1 MKTIGMLGGM
11 SWEST
16 ASYYRAINETV
27 KRQLGGLHSAKIV
40 MNSVDFEEIEKLQ
53 RENNWSAAAA
63 ILVKAAESL
72 EAGGADFLIICTN
85 TMHIVSQE
93 IEAATNIPLLHIA
106 DATAEELLGDR
117 IGKVGLLGTTF
128 TMEKPFYKDR
138 LINKYGI
145 DVIVPDMELRNLVHK
160 IIYDELCLGTI
171 NNDSRNTYL
180 DIIQELRFQRAE
192 AVILGC
198 TEISLLVEQRHTNV
212 ILYDT
217 TAIHVSKAVQFA
229 LSD

>member
-16 ASYYRAINETV
+16 ASYYRAINETI

-63 ILVKAAESL
+63 ILVKAAVSL
-72 EAGGADFLIICTN
+72 EASGADFLIICTN

-106 DATAEELLGDR
+106 DATAEKLLDDR

-171 NNDSRNTYL
+171 NNDSRDTYL
-180 DIIQELRFQRAE
+180 KIIQELKFQGAE

-212 ILYDT
+212 TLYDT

-229 LSD
+229 LND

>member
-1 MKTIGMLGGM
+1 
-11 SWEST
+11 
-16 ASYYRAINETV
+16 
-27 KRQLGGLHSAKIV
+27 
-40 MNSVDFEEIEKLQ
+40 
-53 RENNWSAAAA
+53 
-63 ILVKAAESL
+63 
-72 EAGGADFLIICTN
+72 
-85 TMHIVSQE
+85 MHIVSQE

-171 NNDSRNTYL
+171 NDDSRNSYL
-180 DIIQELRFQRAE
+180 EIIQELRFQGAE

>member
-145 DVIVPDMELRNLVHK
+145 DVIVPDMELRNLAHK
-160 IIYDELCLGTI
+160 IIYDDLCLGTI
-171 NNDSRNTYL
+171 NDDSRNSYL
-180 DIIQELRFQRAE
+180 EIIQELRFQGAE

>member
-1 MKTIGMLGGM
+1 MLGGM

-40 MNSVDFEEIEKLQ
+40 MNSVDFEEIENLQ

-63 ILVKAAESL
+63 ILVKAAVSL

-106 DATAEELLGDR
+106 DATAEKLLDDK

-145 DVIVPDMELRNLVHK
+145 NVIVPDMELRNLAHK

-180 DIIQELRFQRAE
+180 KIIQELKFQGAE

-229 LSD
+229 LND

>member
-40 MNSVDFEEIEKLQ
+40 MNSVDSEEIEKLQ

-63 ILVKAAESL
+63 ILIKAAESL

-106 DATAEELLGDR
+106 DATAEKLLDDR

-128 TMEKPFYKDR
+128 T
-138 LINKYGI
+138 
-145 DVIVPDMELRNLVHK
+145 
-160 IIYDELCLGTI
+160 CLLYTSPSPR
-171 NNDSRNTYL
+171 DATLSRMPSS
-180 DIIQELRFQRAE
+180 A
-192 AVILGC
+192 
-198 TEISLLVEQRHTNV
+198 
-212 ILYDT
+212 
-217 TAIHVSKAVQFA
+217 
-229 LSD
+229 

>member
-27 KRQLGGLHSAKIV
+27 KQQLGGLHSAKIV

-53 RENNWSAAAA
+53 RENNWSAAAE

-106 DATAEELLGDR
+106 DATAERLLDDR

-171 NNDSRNTYL
+171 NNDSRETYL
-180 DIIQELRFQRAE
+180 KIIKELKFQGAE

-212 ILYDT
+212 TLYDT
-217 TAIHVSKAVQFA
+217 TAIHVNKAVQFA
-229 LSD
+229 LND

>member
-1 MKTIGMLGGM
+1 
-11 SWEST
+11 
-16 ASYYRAINETV
+16 
-27 KRQLGGLHSAKIV
+27 
-40 MNSVDFEEIEKLQ
+40 
-53 RENNWSAAAA
+53 
-63 ILVKAAESL
+63 
-72 EAGGADFLIICTN
+72 
-85 TMHIVSQE
+85 MHIVSQE

-106 DATAEELLGDR
+106 DATAEKLLDDR

-145 DVIVPDMELRNLVHK
+145 DVIVPDMELRNLAHK

-171 NNDSRNTYL
+171 NDDSRNSYL
-180 DIIQELRFQRAE
+180 EIIQELRFQGAE